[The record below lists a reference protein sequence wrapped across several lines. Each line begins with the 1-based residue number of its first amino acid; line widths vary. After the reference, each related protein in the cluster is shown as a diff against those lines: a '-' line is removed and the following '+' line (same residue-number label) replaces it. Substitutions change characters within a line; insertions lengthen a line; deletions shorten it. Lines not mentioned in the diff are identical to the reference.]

1 MLYSPLEGSNFA
13 LNGLDIPGGKTS
25 AYWKA
30 LWELG
35 EQGIHSFGVSTP
47 EPSPASGHPQTP
59 YPAYYHLPGRC
70 DCNSLAALPAH
81 WFSPPLHCTSAVES
95 TFFPPLPTG
104 KSLSRNTCGL
114 MLRNA
119 AGSARIKSQLCGSP
133 KLAGEEVLNSAWRP
147 GCLLGSI
154 QDAWPPPLAL
164 ALLFLLRDNRVPL
177 FSLRRG
183 QYIICELPHLVIL
196 LLTTQHP

>member
-13 LNGLDIPGGKTS
+13 LSGLDIPGGKTS
-25 AYWKA
+25 ACWKA

-47 EPSPASGHPQTP
+47 ETSPASGHPQTP
-59 YPAYYHLPGRC
+59 YPAHYRLPGRC
-70 DCNSLAALPAH
+70 DCSSLAALPAP
-81 WFSPPLHCTSAVES
+81 WFSPAPHCTSAVES
-95 TFFPPLPTG
+95 TFFSRPPLAG

-119 AGSARIKSQLCGSP
+119 AGSAWIKPQMCGGP
-133 KLAGEEVLNSAWRP
+133 KLAGEEVLNSARRP

-154 QDAWPPPLAL
+154 EDAWPPLL
-164 ALLFLLRDNRVPL
+164 ALLLSVCVSCSVTTGRRCFLLDGVNIL
-177 FSLRRG
+177 FASR
-183 QYIICELPHLVIL
+183 
-196 LLTTQHP
+196 LT